1 MEHNRQRIPFNTKAI
16 KSFHSNFIES
26 LAFVNDHSC
35 QNELGDINC
44 NFYKDWDSSV
54 GTIDELHLMGRGK
67 LKLLESYNISDVEE
81 GLVNSADQ
89 FAENTDS
96 LIPPVEPEITSTID
110 ITPENPSLGSD
121 SLKMDNDS
129 LSSANAGFDEF
140 LGGVRDSIN
149 TSVNKGGN
157 VVQISL
163 DTITSSIT
171 SFKEGASEAV
181 DDALSK
187 IFSTF
192 DQTGEL
198 AGDRLT
204 SFSSGLREATKK
216 AAGTSVDVLGGAI
229 IAVEESITKGA
240 SFVVYSYGSAK
251 DLLPP
256 EIRDALNLSEERV
269 YIAIEGLEKSL
280 GLDPNDPF
288 VPFFFS
294 LEPQPRGMDVL
305 LCIKVLR
312 ERDGIPDLRRDAWFR
327 YASVTL
333 PEVDGPVRKL
343 LKGGRDFDDTF
354 TAAVIRNLKAVQVSS
369 NSYGC

>member
-1 MEHNRQRIPFNTKAI
+1 MESATILLSLEGYRVQMLYRRQ
-16 KSFHSNFIES
+16 
-26 LAFVNDHSC
+26 
-35 QNELGDINC
+35 GDINC

-121 SLKMDNDS
+121 DVMS
-129 LSSANAGFDEF
+129 G
-140 LGGVRDSIN
+140 
-149 TSVNKGGN
+149 
-157 VVQISL
+157 
-163 DTITSSIT
+163 
-171 SFKEGASEAV
+171 GASEAV

-198 AGDRLT
+198 VGDRLT

-229 IAVEESITKGA
+229 IAVEESITKGT
-240 SFVVYSYGSAK
+240 SFVVYSHGSAK

-269 YIAIEGLEKSL
+269 TEIDTEANWCNFSTGWWDLAKSKK
-280 GLDPNDPF
+280 
-288 VPFFFS
+288 
-294 LEPQPRGMDVL
+294 R
-305 LCIKVLR
+305 
-312 ERDGIPDLRRDAWFR
+312 
-327 YASVTL
+327 
-333 PEVDGPVRKL
+333 
-343 LKGGRDFDDTF
+343 
-354 TAAVIRNLKAVQVSS
+354 IRFL
-369 NSYGC
+369 

>member
-1 MEHNRQRIPFNTKAI
+1 MLPVCSATPCSSSHSQITFHGGLRPFCPVWKD
-16 KSFHSNFIES
+16 IES
-26 LAFVNDHSC
+26 RCYIED
-35 QNELGDINC
+35 
-44 NFYKDWDSSV
+44 KDWDSSV

-121 SLKMDNDS
+121 SLEMDNDS
-129 LSSANAGFDEF
+129 LSSANA
-140 LGGVRDSIN
+140 
-149 TSVNKGGN
+149 
-157 VVQISL
+157 
-163 DTITSSIT
+163 
-171 SFKEGASEAV
+171 GASEAV

-192 DQTGEL
+192 DQTREL

-240 SFVVYSYGSAK
+240 SFVVYSHGSAK

-269 YIAIEGLEKSL
+269 TEIDTEANWCKFSTEIFLLETS
-280 GLDPNDPF
+280 
-288 VPFFFS
+288 VTAFS
-294 LEPQPRGMDVL
+294 LQ
-305 LCIKVLR
+305 
-312 ERDGIPDLRRDAWFR
+312 
-327 YASVTL
+327 
-333 PEVDGPVRKL
+333 
-343 LKGGRDFDDTF
+343 DF
-354 TAAVIRNLKAVQVSS
+354 
-369 NSYGC
+369 

>member
-81 GLVNSADQ
+81 GIVNSADQ

-121 SLKMDNDS
+121 SLEMDNDS

-140 LGGVRDSIN
+140 LSGVRDSIN

-240 SFVVYSYGSAK
+240 SFVVYSHGSAK

-269 YIAIEGLEKSL
+269 TEIDTEAYWCNFSTEIFLLETS
-280 GLDPNDPF
+280 
-288 VPFFFS
+288 VTAFS
-294 LEPQPRGMDVL
+294 LQ
-305 LCIKVLR
+305 
-312 ERDGIPDLRRDAWFR
+312 
-327 YASVTL
+327 
-333 PEVDGPVRKL
+333 
-343 LKGGRDFDDTF
+343 DF
-354 TAAVIRNLKAVQVSS
+354 
-369 NSYGC
+369 